1 MNSNY
6 WYMLEITIENQREFE
21 WYLNS
26 LLKNL
31 NTTPFVIHAFKS
43 ISTNNITVQYFIY
56 EEVQYLFSIIK
67 LKYWQIIMCK
77 QPDMSDLV
85 EVKINNM

>member
-1 MNSNY
+1 MV
-6 WYMLEITIENQREFE
+6 EITIENQQEFE
-21 WYLNS
+21 QYLNY
-26 LLKNL
+26 LIKNL
-31 NTTPFVIHAFKS
+31 KDTPFVIHAFKS

-77 QPDMSDLV
+77 QPTYMNNLI
-85 EVKINNM
+85 EVNISNM